1 MMTEITQEEKDTKE
15 VLREYKS
22 LLRAAKSIMK
32 DGDIK
37 VIRKAFETAAEAHN
51 GMRRKSGEPYILHPI
66 AVARIC
72 VDEIGLGTTSIVAAL
87 LHDVVEDT
95 DITLEDIEK
104 SFGRKVARII
114 DGLTKISGAFE
125 DDESKVAAN
134 LQKIVLTLSDDV
146 RVIFIK
152 IADRLH
158 NMRTMGSMPKH
169 KQLHKSSETLYMYA
183 PLAHRLGLYNI
194 KSELEELYL
203 KYTEPEAW
211 EEIRLKIEE
220 SAEERLEFIR
230 DFIAPFQKELRKN
243 MYEFSI
249 KGRTK
254 SIYSIWKKMK
264 KQNIPFEQVYDL
276 FAIRVTLNVPEE
288 NEKTACWQVYSVV
301 TDYYRPNPDRLRDWI
316 STPKANGYESL
327 HTTVMSNKGKWVE
340 VQIRTER
347 MNDIS
352 ERGYAAHWK
361 YKKEGSND
369 PGVGIELWIEKVR
382 DMLQQTGSSPKEFI
396 DDFRTNLFNEEI
408 FVFTPKGDLKV
419 FPRGATILDMAFEV
433 HSDLGIHCVG
443 AKVNHQ
449 LVPVNHELKN
459 GDQVEIITSK
469 SQDPTFEWLK
479 VTTTSRAQK
488 QIKEHL
494 NDKKRRIE
502 AKGKDI
508 LTDKLKNF
516 SIEISNNFENRMTNL
531 FQATTPRE
539 VYYRIG
545 SGQIDLSR
553 VKRVEDL
560 RKIVPRKR
568 VVKSDESLN
577 SIEKLKELKN
587 NTLIVGGSEEELE
600 YKACPHCYPVPGDDI
615 LGFLSQKDGLQIHRG
630 KCEDITELLANYG
643 HRVLKAEWDDA
654 VTMSFNAPIKAIG
667 MDRKGLLNEVTA
679 AIYSINEINIVS
691 LNARTNQELFEIRL
705 EMGVSAVKELEDV
718 IQVIGQIPDIFS
730 VERIESQN

>member
-1 MMTEITQEEKDTKE
+1 MTTEITQEEKDTKE

-22 LLRAAKSIMK
+22 LLRAAKPVMK

-37 VIRKAFETAAEAHN
+37 VIRKAFETAADAHKD
-51 GMRRKSGEPYILHPI
+51 MRRKSGEPYILHPI

-95 DITLEDIEK
+95 DITLAEIEK
-104 SFGRKVARII
+104 AFGRKVARII

-125 DDESKVAAN
+125 DNEAKVAAN
-134 LQKIVLTLSDDV
+134 LRKIVLTLSDDV

-211 EEIRLKIEE
+211 EEIREKIE
-220 SAEERLEFIR
+220 STADQRLEFIR

-276 FAIRVTLNVPEE
+276 FAVRIILNVPEE
-288 NEKTACWQVYSVV
+288 NEKAACWQVYSVV

-316 STPKANGYESL
+316 STSKANGYESL

-361 YKKEGSND
+361 YKQEGTTD
-369 PGVGIELWIEKVR
+369 PEVGLDLWIEKVR
-382 DMLQQTGSSPKEFI
+382 DMLEQTGSSPKEFI
-396 DDFRTNLFNEEI
+396 DEFRTNLFSEEI

-419 FPRGATILDMAFEV
+419 FPRGATILDLAFEV
-433 HSDLGIHCVG
+433 HTDLGVHCVG
-443 AKVNHQ
+443 GKVNHQ

-469 SQDPTFEWLK
+469 TQYPTFEWLK
-479 VTTTSRAQK
+479 VSTTSRAQK
-488 QIKEHL
+488 QIKEYL
-494 NDKKRRIE
+494 NDKKRKIE
-502 AKGKDI
+502 AKGRDV
-508 LTDKLKNF
+508 LTNKLQDFNL
-516 SIEISNNFENRMTNL
+516 EISKDFENRMTSL
-531 FQATTPRE
+531 FQASTPRE

-545 SGQIDLSR
+545 SGQIDLTR
-553 VKRVEDL
+553 VQRVEDL
-560 RKIVPRKR
+560 RKIVPRKK
-568 VVKSDESLN
+568 VVKSRDSVN
-577 SIEKLKELKN
+577 SIDKLKELKN
-587 NTLIVGGSEEELE
+587 NTLIVGGGQEELA
-600 YKACPHCYPVPGDDI
+600 YKTCDHCHPVPGDDI
-615 LGFLSQKDGLQIHRG
+615 LGFLSQNEGLQIHRG
-630 KCEDITELLANYG
+630 NCDEITELLANYG
-643 HRVLKAEWDDA
+643 HRVLKAEWA
-654 VTMSFNAPIKAIG
+654 EVVTTTFNVPIKAIG
-667 MDRKGLLNEVTA
+667 MDRKGLLNDVTS
-679 AIYSINEINIVS
+679 AIYDQNKINIVS

-705 EMGVSAVKELEDV
+705 EIGLTAIKELDEV
-718 IQVIGQIPDIFS
+718 IQVIGEIPDIFS
-730 VERIESQN
+730 VERIESHN